1 MDRREV
7 LRVLGGVLALPALHG
22 LTADDAW
29 ALGRALHGRI
39 DGRLRAGRVLTDAQM
54 RTVRDIAERIIP
66 ATDTP
71 GAAAARVDEF
81 IDLMLAEWYDDDGRV
96 RFLDG
101 LLLVEGRSHARHAA
115 AFADLTAAQQ
125 TALLEEL
132 DAEVEA
138 LRVVRTP
145 IDAHFFQQMK
155 WLTVHGYYTSEVG
168 VTQELQWMPI
178 PGGYDPC
185 RAYVPRTEGGL

>member
-1 MDRREV
+1 MDRRDV
-7 LRVLGGVLALPALHG
+7 VRVLGGVLALPALHG

-39 DGRLRAGRVLTDAQM
+39 DGRPPAGRVLTDAQM

-101 LLLVEGRSHARHAA
+101 LLQLEGRSRARHGS

-125 TALLEEL
+125 TALLQEL

-138 LRVVRTP
+138 LRSARSP
-145 IDAHFFQQMK
+145 FDSHFFQQTK

-168 VTQELQWMPI
+168 VTQELQWMAI

>member
-29 ALGRALHGRI
+29 ALGRSLHGRI
-39 DGRLRAGRVLTDAQM
+39 EGRPRVGRVLTDAQM

-101 LLLVEGRSHARHAA
+101 LLQLEGRSHARHGT
-115 AFADLTAAQQ
+115 AFAELTAAQQ

-168 VTQELQWMPI
+168 VMQELQWMPI

-185 RAYVPRTEGGL
+185 RAYVPRTVGGL